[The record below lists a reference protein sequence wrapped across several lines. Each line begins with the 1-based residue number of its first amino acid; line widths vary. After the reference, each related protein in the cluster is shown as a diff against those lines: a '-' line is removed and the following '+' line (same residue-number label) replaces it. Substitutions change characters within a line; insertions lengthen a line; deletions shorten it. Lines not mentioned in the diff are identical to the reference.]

1 MEKDTDKVDVF
12 GIQARHNLQFANT
25 PSVPAPDASRK
36 AKTLKIKSPVTSLQ
50 TPLLKRGPKPKY
62 HTPDVAKTAGVTA
75 GTARPSFD
83 TDSSSH
89 NESDADRAIS
99 VSGEETLLTD
109 DEIRSSDLDTDFSA
123 DEVGQTLKEARFKPA
138 AIGKAANKPALKLK
152 IKLPPNQ
159 KESKVRR
166 RKRKFSLGLNQ
177 EREAK
182 PLSKK
187 MRESLA
193 LNQRPASSEEDHFEE
208 SNEETEVGEPG
219 VNALQES
226 TEDVKLYCYCQ
237 CPHDDIS
244 EMIGCDAPDCKL
256 EWFHFECVGIMVPP
270 AGKWYCP
277 QCTKRYGLE

>member
-1 MEKDTDKVDVF
+1 M
-12 GIQARHNLQFANT
+12 QFPTAPLGT
-25 PSVPAPDASRK
+25 SPTKKKSV
-36 AKTLKIKSPVTSLQ
+36 KIKSPIKAHK
-50 TPLLKRGPKPKY
+50 TPLMKRGPKPKY
-62 HTPDVAKTAGVTA
+62 PTPDVAKTAGVTA

-89 NESDADRAIS
+89 NDSDNEIPKASSDKESLGS
-99 VSGEETLLTD
+99 D

-123 DEVGQTLKEARFKPA
+123 DDTLMEDKD
-138 AIGKAANKPALKLK
+138 GKAKPSSGKTTSKPTLKLK

-159 KESKVRR
+159 KEGKTKK
-166 RKRKFSLGLNQ
+166 RKRRSSTGQ
-177 EREAK
+177 SQDRDAK

-193 LNQRPASSEEDHFEE
+193 LNQRPASSEEDQFEE
-208 SNEETEVGEPG
+208 SNEEVEETTNEHGESNNP
-219 VNALQES
+219 ES
-226 TEDVKLYCYCQ
+226 SENVQLYCFCQ